1 MNCRPGDLARVVRMP
16 NVMRAANDRFVR
28 LTDEPAFLLGSDWTW
43 RLTEPLEVVLLGNCT
58 QGGVQF
64 WIGETVVVTELQ
76 DEYLRPIRDQPG
88 EDEILRIAGR
98 PVTDRSPVEA

>member
-1 MNCRPGDLARVVRMP
+1 MNCRPGDLARCVGLPEVL
-16 NVMRAANDRFVR
+16 RAANDRFVR
-28 LTDEPAFLLGSDWTW
+28 LSNSPAVMLDGDWTW
-43 RLTEPLEVVLLGNCT
+43 ALAEPMEIVLLGNCT
-58 QGGVQF
+58 QGGVKF